1 MFRFNGGLA
10 MNNLRICVE
19 VERGKVKVESF
30 RDALRQLISI
40 AIGEGMLIA
49 DIEEALGEKMREIEG
64 WL

>member
-1 MFRFNGGLA
+1 

-49 DIEEALGEKMREIEG
+49 DIEGALGEKMREIEG